1 MARWF
6 HLNLIRLAKLQQPQ
20 TFQMS
25 FTQKDEVSLA
35 KPQPSTTPPK
45 PSNDPP
51 STTHLPHTSTPPTYH
66 RYAPHALQPPHASF
80 FASSRSRSRSPCAP
94 LAAKKLSAPPASGP
108 RTSKRVRSSAGGF
121 WGGES

>member
-66 RYAPHALQPPHASF
+66 RYAPHALQPPHA
-80 FASSRSRSRSPCAP
+80 P